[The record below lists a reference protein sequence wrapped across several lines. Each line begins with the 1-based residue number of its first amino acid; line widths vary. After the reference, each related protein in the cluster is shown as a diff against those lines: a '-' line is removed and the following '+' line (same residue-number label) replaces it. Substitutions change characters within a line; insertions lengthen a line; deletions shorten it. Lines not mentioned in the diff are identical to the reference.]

1 MGAGPGDPK
10 LLTVRAL
17 EILGTADVVIY
28 DRLVSSPIL
37 RLIPEHATKIY
48 AGKTPRS
55 KRISQEEINGTL
67 ISEARIGKKVVRL
80 KGGDPFVFSRGGEEI
95 SALREAHVNYEVVP
109 GVSSAI
115 AAPAYAGIPLTHR
128 KYSSSVAVVT
138 GHEDRMKKEPNIKWS
153 YLASS
158 VDTIII
164 LMGVASFE
172 KISKELIHA
181 GLKPDTP
188 VAAIQWAT
196 TSRQRTTVF
205 TLQDSTEI
213 SRLLKP
219 PSVIVIGKVA
229 KLAKE
234 LAWFP
239 EQATAIGPHV
249 SLDNS
254 STVKVAANSSKS
266 RTTSPAPRP
275 AADNAEIPKESD
287 KIVTWQNRSYE

>member
-17 EILGTADVVIY
+17 EILSTADIVIY

-55 KRISQEEINGTL
+55 KRISQEEINDTL
-67 ISEARIGKKVVRL
+67 ISEARIGKRVVRL

-138 GHEDRMKKEPNIKWS
+138 GHEDPMKKEPKVKWS

-158 VDTIII
+158 VDTIVI
-164 LMGVASFE
+164 LMGVTSFE
-172 KISKELIHA
+172 KISKELMHA

-188 VAAIQWAT
+188 VAAIEWAT
-196 TSRQRTTVF
+196 TNRQRTTVF
-205 TLQDSTEI
+205 TLQDSDI

-234 LAWFP
+234 LAWFS
-239 EQATAIGPHV
+239 EQATATGRYV
-249 SLDNS
+249 SLDNN

-266 RTTSPAPRP
+266 RTTSPASRP
-275 AADNAEIPKESD
+275 ASDNTEIPKESD
-287 KIVTWQNRSYE
+287 KIVT